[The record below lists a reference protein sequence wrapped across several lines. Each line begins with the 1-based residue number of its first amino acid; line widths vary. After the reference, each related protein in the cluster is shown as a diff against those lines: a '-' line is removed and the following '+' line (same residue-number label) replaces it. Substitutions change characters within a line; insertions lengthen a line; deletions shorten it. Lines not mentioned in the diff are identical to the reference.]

1 MQLELEGLG
10 AESTE
15 AALESCRRVLRSSGF
30 LFRDEWAR
38 VMKGACSSLC
48 IYVVCLSYIY

>member
-38 VMKGACSSLC
+38 VMKGASLC

>member
-10 AESTE
+10 AELTG
-15 AALESCRRVLRSSGF
+15 AALESCRRVLRTSGF

-38 VMKGACSSLC
+38 VLTG
-48 IYVVCLSYIY
+48 VC